1 MMRISNILMALL
13 VLSACASSPRA
24 APDAVLTLPQG
35 TPYTDVLPDG
45 PVLATFTSAL
55 GLPCQR
61 IDGADGDVVACE
73 GPGGWLVV
81 DDHTPSSA
89 AQ

>member
-1 MMRISNILMALL
+1 MVRVLNILMALF

-24 APDAVLTLPQG
+24 APDASLALPRDTQ
-35 TPYTDVLPDG
+35 YTDVLPDG

-61 IDGADGDVVACE
+61 IDGADGDVIACE

-81 DDHTPSSA
+81 DDHTPSSS